1 MSSIGTGYD
10 LSSTVF
16 SPAGRVFQVEYANKA
31 VDNGGTVLALAG
43 KDGVVFAAENMIL
56 SKLHERGTTRRTYHI
71 GTHIGMAV
79 AGLHA
84 DGVALVSECRSYANQ
99 FKDNYGYPIT
109 AKFLNKQISGYMH
122 QFTLYSGARPCGCS
136 VLIGS
141 CDAENGPQL
150 YMADPSGVSW
160 GYHGTAVGKGATPAH
175 AEIEKLKLKELSAR
189 ELVMEAARII
199 YAVHDDVKDKEFELE
214 MSWVAHETG
223 GRHQAVPADLLAEAE
238 AAAKAA
244 LEESEED

>member
-31 VDNGGTVLALAG
+31 VENGGTVLALRG
-43 KDGVVFAAENMIL
+43 KDGVVFAAENMVL
-56 SKLHERGTTRRTYHI
+56 SKLHEHGTTRRTFHV
-71 GTHIGMAV
+71 GSHIGMAV

-84 DGVALVSECRSYANQ
+84 DGVALVSEARTYANQ

-109 AKFLNKQISGYMH
+109 TENLNSQLSGYMH

-150 YMADPSGVSW
+150 YMAEPSGVSW
-160 GYHGTAVGKGATPAH
+160 GYYGTAVGKGATPAH
-175 AEIEKLKLKELSAR
+175 AEIEKLKLKDMSAR
-189 ELVMEAARII
+189 ELIKEAARII
-199 YAVHDDVKDKEFELE
+199 YAVHDDVKDKDFELE
-214 MSWVAHETG
+214 MSWVADETG
-223 GRHQAVPADLLAEAE
+223 GRHQAVPADLQEEAE
-238 AAAKAA
+238 TAAKAS
-244 LEESEED
+244 LEDSEED